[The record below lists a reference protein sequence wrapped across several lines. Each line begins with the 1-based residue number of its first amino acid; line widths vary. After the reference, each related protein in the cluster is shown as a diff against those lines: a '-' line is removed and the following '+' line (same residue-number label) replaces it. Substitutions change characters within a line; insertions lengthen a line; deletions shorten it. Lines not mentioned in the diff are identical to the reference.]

1 MLNITAS
8 YCTDYNSFAENSSTT
23 PFLMYQPSLFWNEY
37 KKKVKDMFFFLQYLT
52 MTTATT
58 MNCYFCCLM
67 VYKKLRPNIQHL
79 KRNITSFMFPS
90 KYI

>member
-37 KKKVKDMFFFLQYLT
+37 ETKF
-52 MTTATT
+52 
-58 MNCYFCCLM
+58 
-67 VYKKLRPNIQHL
+67 
-79 KRNITSFMFPS
+79 
-90 KYI
+90 